1 MTLSLALFAKAPV
14 LGATKTRLQPAL
26 GESGAL
32 DAHCRLVEHALW
44 QITLVSAMRSELWIS
59 AEHPFAQ
66 SWSARFALPWRL
78 QEGADLGLRMDHA
91 LQDQLSRGA
100 SFAFVMGCDCPSI
113 DADYLNWVAG
123 HCGAA
128 DVIIAPAE
136 DGGYGLIGLA
146 RPQPELFSDMP
157 WGTGQVYGETLR
169 RAQLL
174 GLRIVVGASIWDVDR
189 PEDWTRF
196 EVLRAGKNQR

>member
-1 MTLSLALFAKAPV
+1 MTVSLALFAKAPV

-32 DAHCRLVEHALW
+32 DAHCRLVEHALG
-44 QITLVSAMRSELWIS
+44 QITLVNAMRSELWIS

-196 EVLRAGKNQR
+196 EVLRADKNQR